1 MTCEFWMR
9 LKMISPGLIEQSPN
23 ASLAVFNGW
32 PSTSKPELLTG
43 TLTGFF
49 KLRAGDYRIIY
60 KVRKD
65 ENLIVIH
72 RIGHRREVYKL

>member
-1 MTCEFWMR
+1 MTREFWMP

-23 ASLAVFNGW
+23 ASLVRIQWLAKHFDEI
-32 PSTSKPELLTG
+32 KPELLTG
-43 TLTGFF
+43 TLSGFF
-49 KLRAGDYRIIY
+49 KLRAGG
-60 KVRKD
+60 